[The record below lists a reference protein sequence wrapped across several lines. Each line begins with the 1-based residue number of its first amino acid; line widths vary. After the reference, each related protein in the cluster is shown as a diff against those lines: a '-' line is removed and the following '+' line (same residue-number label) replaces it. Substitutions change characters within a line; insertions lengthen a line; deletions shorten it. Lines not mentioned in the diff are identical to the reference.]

1 MRKERRITGIGDGF
15 LAFCM
20 MVFIISMAVVIT
32 LEFRPLYYR
41 DIKSLGMEAASG
53 YSEEEIRANY
63 DALIDYNV
71 SPFQEKLVFPTF
83 PMSEEG
89 EIHFREVK
97 KIFQLFLKLFLIS
110 AVLVS
115 VGALKKSG
123 KKEVRYLKWAGI
135 MTLTVPSVLA
145 IPVCLW
151 WDQVFVLFH
160 EIVFDN
166 DYWLF
171 DPMTDP
177 VITILP
183 DEFFLH
189 CALMIVLIIATGA
202 VGCLFLWKKKN
213 SDYKLNN
220 NT

>member
-1 MRKERRITGIGDGF
+1 MNRERKKAGATDLF

-20 MVFIISMAVVIT
+20 MAFLISMAVVIT

-41 DIKSLGMEAASG
+41 DIKSLEIEETSG

-71 SPFQEKLVFPTF
+71 SPFQDKLIFPTF

-97 KIFQLFLKLFLIS
+97 KIFQFFLKLFLIS
-110 AVLVS
+110 AVAVS
-115 VGALKKSG
+115 VGAAVKAR
-123 KKEVRYLKWAGI
+123 KKEFRYLKWAGI
-135 MTLTVPSVLA
+135 MTLTVPAVLA
-145 IPVCLW
+145 IPVSLC

-171 DPMTDP
+171 DPVTDP
-177 VITILP
+177 VIRILP

-189 CALMIVLIIATGA
+189 CAFLIVFITALGA
-202 VGCLFLWKKKN
+202 IGCLLLWKKKATA
-213 SDYKLNN
+213 YE
-220 NT
+220 

>member
-1 MRKERRITGIGDGF
+1 MNRERKKEGFTDLF

-20 MVFIISMAVVIT
+20 MVFLISMAVVIT
-32 LEFRPLYYR
+32 LEFRPLYYK
-41 DIKSLGMEAASG
+41 DIKSLKIEETSG

-71 SPFQEKLVFPTF
+71 SPFQDKLIFPDF

-97 KIFQLFLKLFLIS
+97 RIFQFFLKLFLIS
-110 AVLVS
+110 AAAVS
-115 VGALKKSG
+115 VGAIGKTR
-123 KKEVRYLKWAGI
+123 KKEFRYLKWAGI
-135 MTLTVPSVLA
+135 MTLTVPAVLA
-145 IPVCLW
+145 IPVSMR
-151 WDQVFVLFH
+151 WDQVFVWFH

-171 DPMTDP
+171 DPVTDP
-177 VITILP
+177 VIRILP

-189 CALMIVLIIATGA
+189 CALLIVFITAFGA
-202 VGCLFLWKKKN
+202 IGCLILWKKKTN
-213 SDYKLNN
+213 VCE
-220 NT
+220 